1 MADHPLACSFGKVLN
16 RLTQPNS
23 RYVVAPLNPGIGELI
38 EHASPHAITAAAVSM
53 CRLVKA
59 DQVALLMGAAGLLP
73 TLKRDTE
80 GLRQLCCRQR
90 RQLLVNSL
98 LLQFEAL
105 GMEGAESP
113 RDAQGWFAISAV
125 MKDLPLRHRYAIAA
139 EAMPP
144 GGFEATSG
152 FDQAKARLLD

>member
-1 MADHPLACSFGKVLN
+1 M
-16 RLTQPNS
+16 
-23 RYVVAPLNPGIGELI
+23 
-38 EHASPHAITAAAVSM
+38 
-53 CRLVKA
+53 
-59 DQVALLMGAAGLLP
+59 
-73 TLKRDTE
+73 
-80 GLRQLCCRQR
+80 
-90 RQLLVNSL
+90 NSL

-144 GGFEATSG
+144 GGFIATSC
-152 FDQAKARLLD
+152 FDQAKARFLD